1 MKKLKHAK
9 VVLRPMAVNK
19 QEDRLAHVLW
29 CKDHGITPPKPLRE
43 AIKRSK

>member
-1 MKKLKHAK
+1 MKKLKHVK
-9 VVLRPMAVNK
+9 VVLRPMATNK

-29 CKDHGITPPKPLRE
+29 CKDRGITPPKPPRE

>member
-1 MKKLKHAK
+1 MKKLKQVK

-29 CKDHGITPPKPLRE
+29 CKDRGITPLKPPCE